1 LNHVPA
7 EDRQQHDESCA
18 TLTGSVSTTTAKR
31 RDWYHDC
38 SVNGMPATVWKGYIS
53 FGLVSFPVRLSA
65 AARAETV
72 HFHMLHEKD
81 LSRVKEVFYCAAEE
95 KPLSRKDIVKGYE
108 YEKGKYVVVTEEDL
122 EKIAPPTARNMEII
136 QFVKSD
142 EVDPIFLEKSYYVA
156 PEEDVSKPYALLAQ
170 SMRATGYDA
179 VAKVAMHGREHVVI
193 IRATDDGLV
202 LHTMYFVDE
211 LHAANKVTTSQ
222 KDFNKRELELSEKLI
237 QTLAAPFRPK
247 EFHDQYRENVAEMI
261 QRKRKGQKIKPAAQ
275 PKVAPVVSIM
285 DALKKS
291 LAQTSA
297 GKKTKTTRKTVRKRT
312 AA

>member
-1 LNHVPA
+1 
-7 EDRQQHDESCA
+7 
-18 TLTGSVSTTTAKR
+18 
-31 RDWYHDC
+31 
-38 SVNGMPATVWKGYIS
+38 MPATIWKGYIS

-65 AARAETV
+65 AARPETV

-81 LSRVKEVFYCAAEE
+81 LSRVKEVFYCAAED
-95 KPLSRKDIVKGYE
+95 KPLNRKEIVKGYE

-122 EKIAPPTARNMEII
+122 EKIAPPTARIMEIV
-136 QFVKSD
+136 QFVKSA
-142 EVDPIFLEKSYYVA
+142 EVDPIYLEKSYYVA
-156 PEEDVSKPYALLAQ
+156 PEEDVSKPYSLLAR

-179 VAKVAMHGREHVVI
+179 IAKVAMHGREHVVI

-211 LHAANKVTTSQ
+211 LHETNKVAIDR

-247 EFHDQYRENVAEMI
+247 EFHDQYRENVAGMI
-261 QRKRKGQKIKPAAQ
+261 ERKRKGQKIKPAAR

-291 LAQTSA
+291 LAQTSGA
-297 GKKTKTTRKTVRKRT
+297 KRTAASRTRSTKTTRKTARTRT

>member
-1 LNHVPA
+1 
-7 EDRQQHDESCA
+7 
-18 TLTGSVSTTTAKR
+18 
-31 RDWYHDC
+31 
-38 SVNGMPATVWKGYIS
+38 MPATVWKGYIS

-65 AARAETV
+65 AARPETI

-81 LSRVKEVFYCAAEE
+81 LSRVKEIFYCAAED
-95 KPLSRKDIVKGYE
+95 KPLDRKDLVKGYE
-108 YEKGKYVVVTEEDL
+108 YQKGKYVVVTEDDL
-122 EKIAPPTARNMEII
+122 EKIAPPTARVMEII
-136 QFVKSD
+136 QFVKSA

-156 PEEDVSKPYALLAQ
+156 PEEEVSKPYSLLAQ

-179 VAKVAMHGREHVVI
+179 IAKVAMHGREHVVV
-193 IRATDDGLV
+193 IRATKDGLM

-211 LHAANKVTTSQ
+211 LHEANKAPTTH

-261 QRKRKGQKIKPAAQ
+261 QRKRKGQKIKAAPQ
-275 PKVAPVVSIM
+275 TKVAPVVSIM

-291 LAQTSA
+291 LAQTAGNKKQQSA
-297 GKKTKTTRKTVRKRT
+297 TSRSKRAKTARKTARTRT

>member
-1 LNHVPA
+1 
-7 EDRQQHDESCA
+7 
-18 TLTGSVSTTTAKR
+18 
-31 RDWYHDC
+31 
-38 SVNGMPATVWKGYIS
+38 MPATVWKGYIS

-65 AARAETV
+65 AARPETV

-81 LSRVKEVFYCAAEE
+81 LSRVKEVFYCAEE
-95 KPLSRKDIVKGYE
+95 DKPLNRDEIVKGYE
-108 YEKGKYVVVTEEDL
+108 YEKGKYVVVTQEDL
-122 EKIAPPTARNMEII
+122 EKIAPSTARVMEIL
-136 QFVKSD
+136 QFVKNA

-156 PEEDVSKPYALLAQ
+156 PEEEVSKPYALLAQ

-179 VAKVAMHGREHVVI
+179 IAKVAMHGREHVVI
-193 IRATDDGLV
+193 IRATGDGLV

-211 LHAANKVTTSQ
+211 LHEANKVSTPQ

-247 EFHDQYRENVAEMI
+247 EFHDQYRENVTEMI
-261 QRKRKGQKIKPAAQ
+261 ERKRKGQKVKATVQ

-291 LAQTSA
+291 LAQTA
-297 GKKTKTTRKTVRKRT
+297 GSKKRAPAAKGKRAKATRKTARAGR